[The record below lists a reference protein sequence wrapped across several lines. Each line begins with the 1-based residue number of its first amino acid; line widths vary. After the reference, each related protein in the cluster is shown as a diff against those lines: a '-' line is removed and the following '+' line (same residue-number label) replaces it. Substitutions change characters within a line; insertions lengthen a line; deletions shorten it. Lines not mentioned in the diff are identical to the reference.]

1 VPIRIIAFSYHVA
14 LDQWCIVLQASVRE
28 RRQIERAISALD
40 DELCESAPDCRRLL
54 DAMAA
59 EVTPQFEAQAQNL
72 RNNRPGTEVEV
83 FKDAGHTLF
92 VDESE
97 RFNALVLKFAASLS
111 RR

>member
-1 VPIRIIAFSYHVA
+1 
-14 LDQWCIVLQASVRE
+14 
-28 RRQIERAISALD
+28 
-40 DELCESAPDCRRLL
+40 
-54 DAMAA
+54 
-59 EVTPQFEAQAQNL
+59 
-72 RNNRPGTEVEV
+72 VEV